1 MTEKNKVQ
9 KADSIVHLEMDI
21 FAILSFA
28 KIEEMASEMI
38 LPHCRP
44 PFLSALIVFSQVI
57 LWRSSLRTSLRT
69 VRLTLRTLTV
79 LPPE

>member
-57 LWRSSLRTSLRT
+57 L
-69 VRLTLRTLTV
+69 
-79 LPPE
+79 